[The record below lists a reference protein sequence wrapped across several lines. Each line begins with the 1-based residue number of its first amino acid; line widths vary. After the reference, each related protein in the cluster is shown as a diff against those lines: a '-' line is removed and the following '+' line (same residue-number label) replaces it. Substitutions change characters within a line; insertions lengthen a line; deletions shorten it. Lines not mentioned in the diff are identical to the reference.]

1 MSKALGSTKPTGGP
15 TLVLDLMAPSTTLVG
30 VGVEHIGALGE
41 GAVDL
46 YGRYIPRMMA
56 KRNRGPIR
64 QLVCEDDPRMLRL
77 FLEQTS
83 RQAVYQQ
90 VSVLIQK
97 ANARLITE
105 RVDALARL
113 QPLSLNPRALSRDGP
128 GRS

>member
-1 MSKALGSTKPTGGP
+1 M
-15 TLVLDLMAPSTTLVG
+15 LDLLAPSTTLVG

-56 KRNRGPIR
+56 KRNS
-64 QLVCEDDPRMLRL
+64 EDDPRMLRL
-77 FLEQTS
+77 FLEQS
-83 RQAVYQQ
+83 ARQTVYQQ